1 MRYKYNYRFVA
12 IEADKPSEDKTTGL
26 VRRTAFSSAQAVAC
40 RDKTPQAIY
49 RRPIGGPGPWLPVR
63 VLYPNGGSYKFTD
76 TDRTALEAIRVLESL
91 RDDAGGYSP
100 EVSTGRREGIS
111 LAIKA
116 LRGHFRLA

>member
-1 MRYKYNYRFVA
+1 VRYKYNYRFVA

-76 TDRTALEAIRVLESL
+76 TDRTALEAIRVLETL
-91 RDDAGGYSP
+91 REEQTYSPAGGH
-100 EVSTGRREGIS
+100 EHRLAGID